1 MSKLCKK
8 CNASVANA
16 AKTCP
21 KCGASFVEE
30 DVIDASAPLTAENVT
45 GMSNVDTKAQIKG
58 GVDKVKGAANDFVEK
73 VKSDEKTRNN
83 IIIVVAA
90 VILLIVLKLVLFPSP
105 MSVLKTYCKGMKNF
119 DAKKIVSTMNKDMVK
134 AAEEDLEDL
143 NSDYDDL
150 EDMLDDMF
158 EELKDNDYKIKSYEI
173 DSDYD
178 KYDKDD
184 LEDLADAI
192 EDNYD
197 IKASKVKAARKY
209 TVKMK
214 VKNDDETKT
223 EKSKIVLVKIGM
235 KWYIYSPG
243 SLG

>member
-30 DVIDASAPLTAENVT
+30 DLIDASAPLTAENVT

-73 VKSDEKTRNN
+73 VKSDEKTRNS

-90 VILLIVLKLVLFPSP
+90 VVLLIVLKLVLFPSP
-105 MSVLKTYCKGMKNF
+105 MSVVKTYCKGMKNF

-134 AAEEDLEDL
+134 AAEEDLEEY
-143 NSDYDDL
+143 SDSDDL
-150 EDMLDDMF
+150 EEYLDDMF

-192 EDNYD
+192 EDNYG
-197 IKASKVKAARKY
+197 IKASKIKAARKY

-214 VKNDDETKT
+214 VRSDDKT
-223 EKSKIVLVKIGM
+223 ETQKQKIVVVKIGM